1 MCELVPK
8 LRWGRPTDL
17 RTEIRRFTKAHL
29 DSRIV
34 RPREH
39 ESQNRTMGIAAS
51 LYLLDK
57 EAREDWRVGCQ
68 N

>member
-1 MCELVPK
+1 MLDAIGVSHS
-8 LRWGRPTDL
+8 LRYSTYV
-17 RTEIRRFTKAHL
+17 RTSPQT
-29 DSRIV
+29 SM
-34 RPREH
+34 H
-39 ESQNRTMGIAAS
+39 ESQNRTMGIADS